1 MNIFGLTVKRYLL
14 DNNLTQKDITDKLK
28 LSKNTVNNWLNRDNV
43 SLDKMLQTAEALNCD
58 LKITL
63 EPRGQTS
70 PVTNSQ
76 QKRC

>member
-14 DNNLTQKDITDKLK
+14 DNNLTQKDVTDKLQ

-43 SLDKMLQTAEALNCD
+43 SLDKMLQTAEALDCD

-63 EPRGQTS
+63 EPRTGKL
-70 PVTNSQ
+70 VD
-76 QKRC
+76 K

>member
-14 DNNLTQKDITDKLK
+14 DNNLTQKDVTDKLQ

-43 SLDKMLQTAEALNCD
+43 SLDKMLQTAEALDCD

-63 EPRGQTS
+63 EPRTGK
-70 PVTNSQ
+70 PVD
-76 QKRC
+76 K